1 MQDKLRRWLLK
12 AEETTDRWTSHKWFK
27 RFKITTGVIWN
38 LAILLAIILVA
49 GGVFAA
55 SAGAGYFASL
65 VDEEQLRTEDE
76 MLADIYSYE
85 ETSQLYFADNT
96 YLGKLQTDL
105 DREETTLEDVSDI
118 AIDAVL
124 ATEDEYFYEHEG
136 IVPKA
141 IMRGLFQDVS
151 NSDSQSGGST
161 LTQQL
166 IKNQILTNEV
176 SYERKAKE
184 ILLAMRLEK
193 FMNKEDIMEAYLNI
207 IPYGRNSAGTN
218 IAGIETAAKG
228 IFDVPASDLNLPQA
242 AFIAGIPKAP
252 FSYTPYA
259 SGGDLKDE
267 AGLEPGLNRMR
278 TVLYRMLETGYITQ
292 TEYDE
297 ALEYDL
303 VADFRKGESRSYDEF
318 PYVTAELEKR
328 ATRIIMDVLAE
339 QNGVDP
345 ETLDQDQNLYEEYA
359 ILADRAVRSNGY
371 RIHSSINKD
380 LYKAQEETQKAYQ
393 GYGTTLSEDYI
404 DEDGETKTRQL
415 PVQVGSVTLEND
427 TGRILSFIG
436 GRDHEIENL
445 NHATQAYRSIGSTV
459 KPLLVYGPAL
469 ENGLIG
475 AGSPVV
481 DVKFTLNDNGNP
493 YEPTN
498 FVPTSEQG
506 IMPARDAL
514 AQSQNLP
521 ALRLFAQMRDEMP
534 IQYLIDNGFSRV
546 AEGDGVVSSALGGG
560 IEGSVEEVA
569 NAYASLANGGKHM
582 ETTMIDKIED
592 ADGNVIYEHETEAKD
607 VFTPQASYVLTDM
620 LRDVFKTDRGTANR
634 ANGMLK
640 FNADFAG
647 KTGTTQE
654 TKDVWLVGYNPN
666 ITMGV
671 WLGYDQEKYSLDNF
685 RNQNLQPSVRVNQLW
700 ANLMNTTYDVAPDA
714 IGSGDKF
721 QEPEGVVTRSFCGIS
736 GYAPNDAC
744 KKAGLVRSDLFIA
757 DAMTPKDGDDSL
769 SSGSYTTINGKRY
782 AALSN
787 TPSEFV
793 SGGGLGVSEEY
804 VDRMLAP
811 FGGDAGKLFPGN
823 SRFSNVVS
831 GAQFDADSAA
841 PAPVGT
847 SINGRTITW
856 SDSASNDVVGYRVF
870 RSGSRVSSVS
880 ESSSNSYTAPGPGT
894 YTVVAVDIT
903 GRQSAASNGVTIEAP
918 KPEPAPEPT
927 PEPTP
932 EPEAAPA
939 PEREE
944 TPAPPQETERQEPEE
959 EPEEEPAEEEPAEE
973 TPAPEEPEE
982 EEEAP
987 PEEPEEPEQPEE
999 SSEPDTEAPDTEE
1012 DAA

>member
-12 AEETTDRWTSHKWFK
+12 AEETTDRWTSQRWFK

-38 LAILLAIILVA
+38 LAIILAIILLA

-65 VDEEQLRTEDE
+65 VDEEKLRTEDE
-76 MLADIYSYE
+76 MLSDIYSYE

-105 DREETTLEDVSDI
+105 DREETTLEDVADV

-124 ATEDEYFYEHEG
+124 ATEDEYFFEHDG

-193 FMNKEDIMEAYLNI
+193 FMDKEDIMEAYLNI
-207 IPYGRNSAGTN
+207 IPYGRNSAGMN

-228 IFDVPASDLNLPQA
+228 IFNVPASELNLPQA

-259 SGGDLKDE
+259 AGGVLKEDE
-267 AGLEPGLNRMR
+267 YLEPGLNRMK
-278 TVLYRMLETGYITQ
+278 TVLYRMLETGYITEV
-292 TEYDE
+292 EYQE
-297 ALEYDL
+297 ALEYDI
-303 VADFRKGESRSYDEF
+303 VADFRTGETRSYEDHPF
-318 PYVTAELEKR
+318 VTTELEKR
-328 ATRIIMDVLAE
+328 AIRIIMDVLAE

-359 ILADRAVRSNGY
+359 ILANRAVRSNGY

-380 LYKAQEETQKAYQ
+380 LYIAQEEAQKAYQ
-393 GYGTTLSEDYI
+393 GYGTTLSEDYV
-404 DEDGETKTRQL
+404 DENGETKTRQL

-427 TGRILSFIG
+427 TGRILSFVG
-436 GRDHEIENL
+436 GRDHKIEKL

-481 DVKFTLNDNGNP
+481 DVKFTMNDNGDS

-498 FVPTSEQG
+498 FIPTSEQG

-521 ALRLFAQMRDEMP
+521 ALRLFAQMRDDMP

-546 AEGDGVVSSALGGG
+546 DEEDGVVSAALGGG

-569 NAYASLANGGKHM
+569 NAYAALANGGKHM

-592 ADGNVIYEHETEAKD
+592 ADGNVIYEHEAEAKD

-620 LRDVFKTDRGTANR
+620 LRDVFKTDRGTASR

-654 TKDVWLVGYNPN
+654 TRDVWLVGYNPN

-671 WLGYDQEKYSLDNF
+671 WLGYDKEKYSLDNF

-714 IGSGDKF
+714 IGSGDTFK
-721 QEPEGVVTRSFCGIS
+721 EPEGVVSRSFCGIS
-736 GYAPNDAC
+736 GFAPNDAC

-757 DAMTPKDGDDSL
+757 DIMTPKAGDDSL

-787 TPSEFV
+787 TPSEFI

-811 FGGDAGKLFPGN
+811 FGGDAGKLFPGS

-831 GAQFDADSAA
+831 SAKFDADSAA

-870 RSGSRVSSVS
+870 RNGSRVSSVS
-880 ESSSNSYTAPGPGT
+880 ESSSNSYNASGPGT

-918 KPEPAPEPT
+918 KPEPKPEPAPEP
-927 PEPTP
+927 E
-932 EPEAAPA
+932 

-944 TPAPPQETERQEPEE
+944 APAPSPETERPEPEEPEEPEE
-959 EPEEEPAEEEPAEE
+959 EPEEE

-982 EEEAP
+982 PEEEEEE
-987 PEEPEEPEQPEE
+987 EEPEEEPEQPEE
-999 SSEPDTEAPDTEE
+999 PEEPDTEAPDSDE

>member
-12 AEETTDRWTSHKWFK
+12 AEETTDRWTSQRWFK

-38 LAILLAIILVA
+38 LAIILAIILLA

-65 VDEEQLRTEDE
+65 VDEEKLRTEDE
-76 MLADIYSYE
+76 MLSDIYSYE

-105 DREETTLEDVSDI
+105 DREETTLEDVADV

-124 ATEDEYFYEHEG
+124 ATEDEYFFEHDG

-193 FMNKEDIMEAYLNI
+193 FMDKEDIMEAYLNI
-207 IPYGRNSAGTN
+207 IPYGRNSAGMN

-228 IFDVPASDLNLPQA
+228 IFNVPASDLNLPQA

-259 SGGDLKDE
+259 AGGVLKEDE
-267 AGLEPGLNRMR
+267 YLEPGLNRMK
-278 TVLYRMLETGYITQ
+278 TVLYRMLETGYITEV
-292 TEYDE
+292 EYQE
-297 ALEYDL
+297 ALEYDI
-303 VADFRKGESRSYDEF
+303 VADFRTGETRSYEDHPF
-318 PYVTAELEKR
+318 VTTELEKR
-328 ATRIIMDVLAE
+328 AIRIIMDVLAE

-359 ILADRAVRSNGY
+359 ILANRAVRSNGY

-380 LYKAQEETQKAYQ
+380 LYIAQEEAQKAYQ
-393 GYGTTLSEDYI
+393 GYGTTLSEDYV
-404 DEDGETKTRQL
+404 DENGETKTRQL

-427 TGRILSFIG
+427 TGRILSFVG
-436 GRDHEIENL
+436 GRDHEIEKL

-481 DVKFTLNDNGNP
+481 DVKFTLNDNGKP
-493 YEPTN
+493 YEPAN

-521 ALRLFAQMRDEMP
+521 ALRLFAQMRDDMP

-546 AEGDGVVSSALGGG
+546 EENDGVVSAALGGG

-569 NAYASLANGGKHM
+569 NAYAALANGGKHM

-592 ADGNVIYEHETEAKD
+592 ADGNVIYEHEAEAKD

-620 LRDVFKTDRGTANR
+620 LRDVFKTDRGTASR

-647 KTGTTQE
+647 KTGTTQD

-671 WLGYDQEKYSLDNF
+671 WLGYDQEKFTLDNF

-714 IGSGDKF
+714 IGSGDTFK
-721 QEPEGVVTRSFCGIS
+721 EPEGVVSRSFCGIS
-736 GYAPNDAC
+736 GFAPNDAC

-757 DAMTPKDGDDSL
+757 DIMTPKAGDDSL

-787 TPSEFV
+787 TPSEFI

-811 FGGDAGKLFPGN
+811 FGGDAGKLFPGS

-831 GAQFDADSAA
+831 SAKFDADSAA

-870 RSGSRVSSVS
+870 RNGSRVSSVS
-880 ESSSNSYTAPGPGT
+880 ESSSNSYNASGPGT

-918 KPEPAPEPT
+918 KPEPKPEPAPEP
-927 PEPTP
+927 E
-932 EPEAAPA
+932 

-944 TPAPPQETERQEPEE
+944 APAPSPETERPEPEEPEEPEE
-959 EPEEEPAEEEPAEE
+959 EPEEE

-982 EEEAP
+982 PEEEE
-987 PEEPEEPEQPEE
+987 EEPEEEPEQPEE
-999 SSEPDTEAPDTEE
+999 PEEPDTEAPDSDE

>member
-12 AEETTDRWTSHKWFK
+12 AEETTDRWTSQRWFK

-38 LAILLAIILVA
+38 LAIILAIILLA

-65 VDEEQLRTEDE
+65 VDEEKLRTEDE
-76 MLADIYSYE
+76 MLSDIYSYE

-105 DREETTLEDVSDI
+105 DREETTLEDVADV

-124 ATEDEYFYEHEG
+124 ATEDEYFFEHDG

-193 FMNKEDIMEAYLNI
+193 FMDKEDIMEAYLNI
-207 IPYGRNSAGTN
+207 IPYGRNSAGMN

-228 IFDVPASDLNLPQA
+228 IFNVPASDLNLPQA

-259 SGGDLKDE
+259 AGGVPKEDE
-267 AGLEPGLNRMR
+267 ALEPGLNRMK
-278 TVLYRMLETGYITQ
+278 TVLYRMLETGYITEA
-292 TEYDE
+292 EYQE
-297 ALEYDL
+297 ALEYDI
-303 VADFRKGESRSYDEF
+303 VADFRTGETRSYEDHPF
-318 PYVTAELEKR
+318 VTTELEKR

-359 ILADRAVRSNGY
+359 ILANRAVRSNGY

-380 LYKAQEETQKAYQ
+380 LYIAQEEAQKAYQ
-393 GYGTTLSEDYI
+393 GYGTTLSEDYV
-404 DEDGETKTRQL
+404 DENGETKTRQL

-427 TGRILSFIG
+427 TGRILSFVG
-436 GRDHEIENL
+436 GRDHEIEKL

-481 DVKFTLNDNGNP
+481 DVKFTMNDNGDS

-498 FVPTSEQG
+498 FIPTSEQG

-521 ALRLFAQMRDEMP
+521 ALRLFAQMRDDMP

-546 AEGDGVVSSALGGG
+546 EENDGVVSAALGGG

-569 NAYASLANGGKHM
+569 NAYAALANGGKHM

-592 ADGNVIYEHETEAKD
+592 ADGNVIYEHEAEAKD

-620 LRDVFKTDRGTANR
+620 LRDVFKTDRGTASR

-647 KTGTTQE
+647 KTGTTQD

-671 WLGYDQEKYSLDNF
+671 WLGYDQEKFTLDNF

-714 IGSGDKF
+714 IGSGDTFK
-721 QEPEGVVTRSFCGIS
+721 EPEGVVSRSFCGIS
-736 GYAPNDAC
+736 GFAPNDAC

-757 DAMTPKDGDDSL
+757 DIMTPKAGDDSL

-787 TPSEFV
+787 TPSEFI

-811 FGGDAGKLFPGN
+811 FGGDAGKLFPGS

-831 GAQFDADSAA
+831 SAKFDADSAA

-870 RSGSRVSSVS
+870 RNGSRVSSVS
-880 ESSSNSYTAPGPGT
+880 ESSSNSYNASGPGT

-903 GRQSAASNGVTIEAP
+903 GRQSAASNSVMIEAPKPEP
-918 KPEPAPEPT
+918 KPEPAPEP
-927 PEPTP
+927 E
-932 EPEAAPA
+932 

-944 TPAPPQETERQEPEE
+944 APAPSPETERPEPEEPEEPEE
-959 EPEEEPAEEEPAEE
+959 EPEEE

-982 EEEAP
+982 PEEEEE
-987 PEEPEEPEQPEE
+987 EEPEEEPEQPEE
-999 SSEPDTEAPDTEE
+999 PEEPDTEAPESDE

>member
-12 AEETTDRWTSHKWFK
+12 AEETTDRWTSQRWFK

-38 LAILLAIILVA
+38 LAIILAIILLA

-65 VDEEQLRTEDE
+65 VDEEKLRTEDE
-76 MLADIYSYE
+76 MLSDIYSYE

-105 DREETTLEDVSDI
+105 DREETTLEDVADV

-124 ATEDEYFYEHEG
+124 ATEDEYFFEHDG

-193 FMNKEDIMEAYLNI
+193 FMDKEDIMEAYLNI
-207 IPYGRNSAGTN
+207 IPYGRNSAGMN

-228 IFDVPASDLNLPQA
+228 IFNVPASDLNLPQA

-259 SGGDLKDE
+259 AGGVPKEDE
-267 AGLEPGLNRMR
+267 ALEPGLNRMK
-278 TVLYRMLETGYITQ
+278 TVLYRMLETGYITEA
-292 TEYDE
+292 EYQE
-297 ALEYDL
+297 ALEYDI
-303 VADFRKGESRSYDEF
+303 VADFRTGETRSYEDHPF
-318 PYVTAELEKR
+318 VTTELEKR

-359 ILADRAVRSNGY
+359 ILANRAVRSNGY

-380 LYKAQEETQKAYQ
+380 LYIAQEEAQKAYQ
-393 GYGTTLSEDYI
+393 GYGTTLSEDYV
-404 DEDGETKTRQL
+404 DENGETKTRQL

-427 TGRILSFIG
+427 TGRILSFVG
-436 GRDHEIENL
+436 GRDHEIEKL

-481 DVKFTLNDNGNP
+481 DVKFTLNDNGKP
-493 YEPTN
+493 YEPAN

-521 ALRLFAQMRDEMP
+521 ALRLFAQMRDDMP

-546 AEGDGVVSSALGGG
+546 EENDGVVSAALGGG

-569 NAYASLANGGKHM
+569 NAYAALANGGKHM

-592 ADGNVIYEHETEAKD
+592 ADGNVIYEHEAEAKD

-620 LRDVFKTDRGTANR
+620 LRDVFKTDRGTASR

-647 KTGTTQE
+647 KTGTTQD

-671 WLGYDQEKYSLDNF
+671 WLGYDQEKFTLDNF

-714 IGSGDKF
+714 IGSGDTFK
-721 QEPEGVVTRSFCGIS
+721 EPEGVVSRSFCGIS
-736 GYAPNDAC
+736 GFAPNDAC

-757 DAMTPKDGDDSL
+757 DIMTPKAGDDSL

-787 TPSEFV
+787 TPSEFI

-811 FGGDAGKLFPGN
+811 FGGDAGKLFPGS

-831 GAQFDADSAA
+831 SAKFDADSAA

-870 RSGSRVSSVS
+870 RNGSRVSSVS
-880 ESSSNSYTAPGPGT
+880 ESSSNSYNASGPGT

-918 KPEPAPEPT
+918 KPEPKPEPAPEP
-927 PEPTP
+927 E
-932 EPEAAPA
+932 

-944 TPAPPQETERQEPEE
+944 APAPSPETERPEPE
-959 EPEEEPAEEEPAEE
+959 EPEEPQEEPEEE

-982 EEEAP
+982 PEEAEEEE
-987 PEEPEEPEQPEE
+987 EEPEEEPEQPEE
-999 SSEPDTEAPDTEE
+999 PEEPDTEAPDSDE